1 MAKNSKNNNNG
12 VTAGDLRSKLSASK
26 KRKEI
31 LAEERFDEIDLTNE
45 AAQSD
50 SELDISSLLKKYMPE
65 YAEES
70 AQEDADNGSVLSRL
84 KRSAEEERSKD
95 EKLMSALDSAF
106 SIPEAKEDL
115 ISEYEFLENSHG
127 AINPEGDEEWYDEY
141 DEASDAPFDDAAWDE
156 APAEEYADQY
166 TQEYEQYDEQY
177 ADEQYAD
184 EQQYYDDGQYAEE
197 YAEEYAGEQYYDGE
211 QYADEQYSDE
221 QYYAEDAQPMDELF
235 YEEAPK
241 KLGLFAKLKAMKAA
255 RAQKKLEKQ
264 QAEAEAWQWSADGEQ
279 YYDDQQYADDQ
290 QYYDDGQYAEQYTEE
305 QYADEQYTEQQYTE
319 EQYADEQYAEEQ
331 YAEQQYT
338 EEQYA
343 DEQYAEEQYAEEQY
357 AEEQYADEQYAEQ
370 QYAEEYAEE
379 FVDNQY
385 TEEQF
390 TEQPAEEVF
399 TGDVADELFGSGIFD
414 EEELREIIPEAM
426 EESAVAEYA
435 ENAPETPAEENVLT
449 MAGAENE
456 PATYDS
462 LTPEDVSDII
472 DDEFDPTD
480 INLMVAFG
488 LDSGEDDKSDRAKE
502 FGDKLME
509 RQKQRGTKKF
519 KLDRPEFVDKSQ
531 IPQIRTEYKK
541 KTSALWIKLAI
552 CSVLCILLLIFENIA
567 SISSLFTGERQQFAG
582 VFDPAVYPTVYS
594 MVSLQI
600 MLLACLCAFDQI
612 VNGIKCLLKGMPKPE
627 TITALL
633 AVVGIVYSAVVSQV
647 VESPEEPV
655 MFNFVVALSALLTL
669 IYAIFN
675 NKREMMNFRVV
686 ANKRPKHIVRRLVG
700 EESENEA
707 QAFSEAEDICDVM
720 KIEKTDFID
729 GFFSR
734 LGRPDPATGTF
745 ITFLMSVSAALAALL
760 GIFAAFKGS
769 TAGEVCAVVF
779 ASLLV
784 LTPLSVF
791 ITFSYPFYRANRAA
805 KEYDSAIIGETSLDE
820 YSNASIISFDDKNVF
835 PSYAVKVQN
844 IRIYNNARIDRV
856 LYYASSVFAYAG
868 GPLQDV
874 FEVATKDM
882 GNSQNVQIFDTED
895 GFLATQ
901 VDGVNIIFG
910 SCEALT
916 ARGLEIPASAAE
928 DDVDLSSELEIM
940 YMFRESKLV
949 AKMYIKYVMDS
960 DIDLILKQFSG
971 NGLYVCVRTF
981 DPNIN
986 EYMIAK
992 KLNLRRI
999 PLKIIRYADADEVG
1013 YYEAKVDSGLVTCG
1027 SPKSLLQII
1036 SYCGKVLHT
1045 KKTNI
1050 ALSTLSIMIGIAIL
1064 ALLLF
1069 SGSIS
1074 VVSSLFVALYQ
1085 LVWIIPMMI
1094 SSRMFIR

>member
-1 MAKNSKNNNNG
+1 MAKKSKNNNNG
-12 VTAGDLRSKLSASK
+12 ITAGDLRSKLSASK
-26 KRKEI
+26 NRKEAP
-31 LAEERFDEIDLTNE
+31 AEERFDEIDLTNE
-45 AAQSD
+45 AAGSD
-50 SELDISSLLKKYMPE
+50 SELDISSLLRKYMPE
-65 YAEES
+65 YADDSADDGSES
-70 AQEDADNGSVLSRL
+70 SSVLSRL
-84 KRSAEEERSKD
+84 KKSAEVEKSNDER
-95 EKLMSALDSAF
+95 LMSALDSAF
-106 SIPEAKEDL
+106 SMPEAEEDL
-115 ISEYEFLENSHG
+115 ISEYEFLDNSFG
-127 AINPEGDEEWYDEY
+127 TLEPTAEEVWYDEL
-141 DEASDAPFDDAAWDE
+141 DEATDTPADDSVWDE
-156 APAEEYADQY
+156 APAEEYAEQY
-166 TQEYEQYDEQY
+166 TEQYDEQY
-177 ADEQYAD
+177 AEEYTEQ
-184 EQQYYDDGQYAEE
+184 YDDGQYAEE
-197 YAEEYAGEQYYDGE
+197 YNE
-211 QYADEQYSDE
+211 QYAEQYDNGQYYDEQYSDDQYTEQYTDE
-221 QYYAEDAQPMDELF
+221 QYYAEDAQPIDELF
-235 YEEAPK
+235 YEEEPK
-241 KLGLFAKLKAMKAA
+241 KPGLFARLKAKKAA
-255 RAQKKLEKQ
+255 RAAKKLEKQ
-264 QAEAEAWQWSADGEQ
+264 QAEAEAWQWSEDG
-279 YYDDQQYADDQ
+279 Q
-290 QYYDDGQYAEQYTEE
+290 QYYGDGQYAEQY
-305 QYADEQYTEQQYTE
+305 ADG
-319 EQYADEQYAEEQ
+319 
-331 YAEQQYT
+331 
-338 EEQYA
+338 
-343 DEQYAEEQYAEEQY
+343 
-357 AEEQYADEQYAEQ
+357 Q
-370 QYAEEYAEE
+370 QYAEEYTEQYA
-379 FVDNQY
+379 DNQY
-385 TEEQF
+385 AEEY
-390 TEQPAEEVF
+390 TEQYADNQYAEEY
-399 TGDVADELFGSGIFD
+399 TEQYTDNQYAEEYTEQYADNQYAEEYTEQYTDEQYNGEASAGDLAAELFGDEIFN
-414 EEELREIIPEAM
+414 EEELREIVPEEAQT
-426 EESAVAEYA
+426 
-435 ENAPETPAEENVLT
+435 PETYPDEMVLT
-449 MAGAENE
+449 MAGDEN
-456 PATYDS
+456 AAGAYDN
-462 LTPEDVSDII
+462 LTPEDVSGII

-488 LDSGEDDKSDRAKE
+488 LDNGEDDKADRAKE

-531 IPQIRTEYKK
+531 IPQIREEYKK

-552 CSVLCILLLIFENIA
+552 CGVLCIFLLFFENIA

-612 VNGIKCLLKGMPKPE
+612 ADGIKYLFKGMPKPE
-627 TITALL
+627 TVTALL
-633 AVVGIVYSAVVSQV
+633 ALLGIVYSAVVSQI

-745 ITFLMSVSAALAALL
+745 ITFLLSVSAALAVLL

-769 TAGEVCAVVF
+769 TAGEVAAVVF

-805 KEYDSAIIGETSLDE
+805 KEYDSAIIGETSLEE

-916 ARGLEIPASAAE
+916 ARGLEIPANAAE

-986 EYMIAK
+986 ERMIAK

-1013 YYEAKVDSGLVTCG
+1013 YYEEKVDSGLVTCG

-1050 ALSTLSIMIGIAIL
+1050 ALSTLSIMIGIALL

>member
-1 MAKNSKNNNNG
+1 MAKKSKNQNNSI
-12 VTAGDLRSKLSASK
+12 TAGDLRSKMSASK
-26 KRKEI
+26 KRKES
-31 LAEERFDEIDLTNE
+31 LPDERFDEIDLTNDT
-45 AAQSD
+45 ANSD

-65 YAEES
+65 YADDPEG
-70 AQEDADNGSVLSRL
+70 EDAEHGSVLSRL
-84 KRSAEEERSKD
+84 KKSAEIEKSND
-95 EKLMSALDSAF
+95 EKLMNALDSAF
-106 SIPEAKEDL
+106 SMPETQEDL
-115 ISEYEFLENSHG
+115 ISEYEFLENSYD
-127 AINPEGDEEWYDEY
+127 AINSGGEEAWYDEY
-141 DEASDAPFDDAAWDE
+141 DETSDMPTDDIVWDE
-156 APAEEYADQY
+156 APAEEYAEQYDEQY
-166 TQEYEQYDEQY
+166 TEEYAEQYDEQYAEEYAEQYDEQY
-177 ADEQYAD
+177 ADG
-184 EQQYYDDGQYAEE
+184 QYYE
-197 YAEEYAGEQYYDGE
+197 
-211 QYADEQYSDE
+211 SDNT
-221 QYYAEDAQPMDELF
+221 QITDELF
-235 YEEAPK
+235 YEEEPK
-241 KLGLFAKLKAMKAA
+241 KLGLFGKLKAMKAA

-264 QAEAEAWQWSADGEQ
+264 QAEAEAWQWSADDRQYYGDEQ
-279 YYDDQQYADDQ
+279 YTDGQYDDGQ
-290 QYYDDGQYAEQYTEE
+290 YDDGQYAEQYAEEYTEQYNEEQYTEEQYAGEQYAEQYDEQYTEE
-305 QYADEQYTEQQYTE
+305 QYADEQYTEQYAE
-319 EQYADEQYAEEQ
+319 ENTEQYAEET
-331 YAEQQYT
+331 YSE
-338 EEQYA
+338 
-343 DEQYAEEQYAEEQY
+343 
-357 AEEQYADEQYAEQ
+357 
-370 QYAEEYAEE
+370 
-379 FVDNQY
+379 N
-385 TEEQF
+385 
-390 TEQPAEEVF
+390 
-399 TGDVADELFGSGIFD
+399 VADELFGGEIFD
-414 EEELREIIPEAM
+414 EAELRKIIPETAD
-426 EESAVAEYA
+426 ETAAAQEVSDAEYA
-435 ENAPETPAEENVLT
+435 ENVPEAYPEDMVLTMTGEENV
-449 MAGAENE
+449 
-456 PATYDS
+456 PSSYDT
-462 LTPEDVSDII
+462 LTPEDVSGII

-488 LDSGEDDKSDRAKE
+488 LDSGEDDRSDRAKE

-509 RQKQRGTKKF
+509 RQKQRGTRKF

-531 IPQIRTEYKK
+531 IPQIRGEYKK

-552 CSVLCILLLIFENIA
+552 CGVMCLLLLFFENIA

-600 MLLACLCAFDQI
+600 MLIACLCAFDQI
-612 VNGIKCLLKGMPKPE
+612 VHGVKYLFKGMPKPE

-633 AVVGIVYSAVVSQV
+633 AVLGIVYSAVVSQV

-655 MFNFVVALSALLTL
+655 MFNFVVALAAFLTL

-949 AKMYIKYVMDS
+949 AKMYIKYVMDA

-986 EYMIAK
+986 EHMIAK

-1013 YYEAKVDSGLVTCG
+1013 YYEEKVDSGLVTCG

-1085 LVWIIPMMI
+1085 LVWVIPMMI